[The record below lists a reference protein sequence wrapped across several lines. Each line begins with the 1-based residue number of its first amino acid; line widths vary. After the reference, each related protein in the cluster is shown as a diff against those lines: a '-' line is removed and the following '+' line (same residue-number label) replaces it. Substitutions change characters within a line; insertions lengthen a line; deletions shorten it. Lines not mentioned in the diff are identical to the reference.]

1 MIVELPLL
9 RLFPSNIWQNWRVVS
24 LLFRWDGKD
33 HHLPLN
39 ICSVD
44 LWDCSLVSWMLFWWI
59 PRTCLCMWSQSPASA
74 FFPWLSCLEMPGHYR
89 LRFLEFVFL
98 FPAMCICSL
107 IFYFFFFLS
116 VSAARLFFCAI
127 WLLSPLPAA
136 LPVFPGYFP
145 LAHNDNFTGVGHA
158 AHHIYYLFE
167 AKITAVKCELVP
179 SPEAIFLLC
188 KPHKTTEWKGTS
200 WSLAPDAS
208 SAHRFSQCYC
218 LSLWSVLK
226 PPFF

>member
-107 IFYFFFFLS
+107 IFYFFFSFQSLLPDFFSVLS
-116 VSAARLFFCAI
+116 DSYHLSQLPCQFSRGI
-127 WLLSPLPAA
+127 SPLPTMTIS
-136 LPVFPGYFP
+136 LGWDMQ
-145 LAHNDNFTGVGHA
+145 LT
-158 AHHIYYLFE
+158 IY
-167 AKITAVKCELVP
+167 ITC
-179 SPEAIFLLC
+179 
-188 KPHKTTEWKGTS
+188 
-200 WSLAPDAS
+200 
-208 SAHRFSQCYC
+208 
-218 LSLWSVLK
+218 LK
-226 PPFF
+226 PRSQQSNVN